1 MFGTIPEFLILFFD
15 SSVALLNRIV
25 SRIAQIDPLELNQLY
40 LSEISTFS
48 MYVFLFFFIL
58 RIERNRFYQFSI
70 TLIALVGMLFFIER
84 ERNKFFQENIFWVFH
99 KHGESLYGQ
108 LLSGVLYYYTSYT
121 DQNNQILNDYSNS
134 RPLKNIEKLSI
145 QNFYIYDDFRLY
157 IIDSEEDFIQLQFN
171 PTHILL
177 RNNPK
182 INLNRLL
189 DYYNPKMIIADGSNA
204 PWFTKRWEKSCHQK
218 KIILYDTREKGA
230 LKITL

>member
-1 MFGTIPEFLILFFD
+1 LSAQLAVGVLSVYYFHLFPSLFLLSNLLVVPFFGLFLFLVLIVFTTILFGTIPEFLILFFD

-108 LLSGVLYYYTSYT
+108 VLSGVLYY
-121 DQNNQILNDYSNS
+121 
-134 RPLKNIEKLSI
+134 
-145 QNFYIYDDFRLY
+145 
-157 IIDSEEDFIQLQFN
+157 
-171 PTHILL
+171 
-177 RNNPK
+177 
-182 INLNRLL
+182 
-189 DYYNPKMIIADGSNA
+189 
-204 PWFTKRWEKSCHQK
+204 
-218 KIILYDTREKGA
+218 
-230 LKITL
+230 

>member
-1 MFGTIPEFLILFFD
+1 MHLPRSILYPF
-15 SSVALLNRIV
+15 VV
-25 SRIAQIDPLELNQLY
+25 LY
-40 LSEISTFS
+40 LLGGIF
-48 MYVFLFFFIL
+48 YYFI
-58 RIERNRFYQFSI
+58 
-70 TLIALVGMLFFIER
+70 
-84 ERNKFFQENIFWVFH
+84 
-99 KHGESLYGQ
+99 
-108 LLSGVLYYYTSYT
+108 
-121 DQNNQILNDYSNS
+121 
-134 RPLKNIEKLSI
+134 PLKNIEKLSI

-157 IIDSEEDFIQLQFN
+157 IIDSEEDFIQLEFN